1 MIKVL
6 KFIPIQLTLF
16 LILGILF
23 EGYFNFQP
31 INLVWIISVLQ
42 ALLLVVYHISNKRF
56 TCTHLFGVLTF
67 TLSFFIGATSKTFNN
82 QLNRDQ
88 HYTNNQA
95 FVTGKPVSAVISIQ
109 KILKSNFF
117 YNKYEATLMQL
128 NGVRA
133 IGKILVNI
141 EKDSIHNFLNVDDEL
156 LVKTAFREIKKPL
169 NPYIFNYREY
179 LQQQQIYHQ
188 IYITRKQ
195 YLQGMQ
201 TNQTVGGI
209 ASKIRWKINKSLVK
223 HGFKEDELAI
233 INALLLGQRQSINTN
248 LQQRYASAG
257 AIHILAVSGLHIG
270 IILMLL
276 MFLFKPLH
284 FFKNGKIVSGILIIS
299 FLWIY
304 AIIAGL
310 SASVVRAVSMCTAFA
325 IGMFL
330 NRSSNVYNTLVIS
343 MFFLLLFNPYYLF
356 EVGFQL
362 SYIAVFFIV
371 WVQPKLYILWKP
383 RFWIVNKL
391 WQLFTVSLAAQI
403 GVLPLSLFYFHQFP
417 GLFFLSNLVII
428 PFLGLIL
435 GTGFLLIVLSVFEL
449 LPMFLEV
456 SYRSTIQ
463 YLNQFIVWISNQE
476 SFIIQNITFS
486 LAMMLSFYVFIIL
499 FFRWVERK
507 IFLRF
512 VLLLISVIAIQSVS
526 MYEKIKRESKHE
538 LIVFNKSKN
547 SIVGIRNGNDLYI
560 SSSIDSLDTNEN
572 SIKSYVIYSGIHN
585 TLLKESFNNLF
596 VFNDEL
602 ILVVDSSGVYNVK
615 SLKPTMVLLQHSPKL
630 NLERLLNILQPK
642 LIIADGSNYTSYVER
657 WKKTCLKNKT
667 PFHSTMQKGA
677 FILKSKSIT
686 HEFIFKIR

>member
-23 EGYFNFQP
+23 EGYYSFQP
-31 INLVWIISVLQ
+31 TNIVLIISVLQ
-42 ALLLVVYHISNKRF
+42 ALLLVVYHISNKKF
-56 TCTHLFGVLTF
+56 THTALFGVLAI
-67 TLSFFIGATSKTFNN
+67 TLSFFAGVASITFNN
-82 QLNRDQ
+82 QLNKNL
-88 HYTNNQA
+88 HYTNNKA
-95 FVTGKPVSAVISIQ
+95 FVTGKPVSAIISPQ
-109 KILKSNFF
+109 KTLKSNSY

-128 NGVRA
+128 NGDKTS
-133 IGKILVNI
+133 GKILVNI
-141 EKDSIHNFLNVDDEL
+141 EKDSINNFLNVDDVL
-156 LVKTAFREIKKPL
+156 MVKSVFREIKKPL
-169 NPYIFNYREY
+169 NPYSFNYKEY

-195 YLQGMQ
+195 YLRVLQI
-201 TNQTVGGI
+201 NRTVGGI
-209 ASKIRWKINKSLVK
+209 ASNIRWKINKSLMK
-223 HGFKEDELAI
+223 DGFKDDELAI
-233 INALLLGQRQSINTN
+233 INALLLGQRQTINTD

-276 MFLFKPLH
+276 TFLFKPFH
-284 FFKNGKIVSGILIIS
+284 FFENGKIIASILIIT

-310 SASVVRAVSMCTAFA
+310 SASVVRAVSMFTAVA

-330 NRSSNVYNTLVIS
+330 NRPTNVYNTLVIS

-371 WVQPKLYILWKP
+371 WIQPKLYILWKP

-403 GVLPLSLFYFHQFP
+403 GVLPLSLYYFHNFP

-435 GTGFLLIVLSVFEL
+435 VAGFLIIILSVFEL
-449 LPMFLEV
+449 LPLFLGE
-456 SYRSTIQ
+456 SYRLTIQ
-463 YLNQFIVWISNQE
+463 YLNQFVTWISNQE

-499 FFRWVERK
+499 FFKWVEKK
-507 IFLRF
+507 IFFRF
-512 VLLLISVIAIQSVS
+512 VLVLFSVITIQSVG
-526 MYEKIKRESKHE
+526 MYEKFKRESKAE

-547 SIVGIRNGNDLYI
+547 SIVGIRNGTDLYI
-560 SSSIDSLDTNEN
+560 SSSIDSLNVNEN
-572 SIKSYVIYSGIHN
+572 IIKSYLTYSGIHD
-585 TLLKESFNNLF
+585 TLIKNSFNNLF
-596 VFNDEL
+596 VFNKEL
-602 ILVVDSSGVYNVK
+602 ILVVDSSGVYNIK
-615 SLKPTMVLLQHSPKL
+615 SVKPTMVLLQHSPKI

-642 LIIADGSNYTSYVER
+642 LIIADGSNYRSYVER
-657 WKKTCLKNKT
+657 WKQTCLKNKT

-677 FILKSKSIT
+677 FMLK
-686 HEFIFKIR
+686 E